1 MKNNTIFILFL
12 WINAALGQTGLDE
25 PMEQL
30 RLQYSELLF
39 LKCEVLIQVDVEGM
53 NIPDKKLYV
62 EFMGDQKPKIK
73 GEGISLLPKRGM
85 ADQFRTLLNSSMQAI
100 FLSKRGNNLV
110 YKLVSLD
117 ASSDWITADLVFDEN
132 SYLIYESVVNT
143 RKFGTFTSEHSYSD
157 QIYPSRSEVSFDLKK
172 FKLPLKFIGSEKS
185 SSTFPDKDENIKGKI
200 SLTYTY
206 LDL

>member
-1 MKNNTIFILFL
+1 MKNIAIFILFL
-12 WINAALGQTGLDE
+12 WINAALGQASPDE

-53 NIPDKKLYV
+53 NIPDKKIYV

-85 ADQFRTLLNSSMQAI
+85 LDQLRTLLNSSMQAI
-100 FLSKRGNNLV
+100 FLSKRGDNLV

-117 ASSDWITADLVFDEN
+117 ASSDWITADLVFNEN

-143 RKFGTFTSEHSYSD
+143 RKFGTFTTKHSYAD

-185 SSTFPDKDENIKGKI
+185 SSTFQEKDENIKGKI